1 MIPLRKPTT
10 DVDAFIARVEADL
23 AAMEAREANQRRR
36 ELNALATINDML
48 TEGEMGDPSRMIAA
62 AESEATIA
70 CLVAALRGARNVI
83 PLDAGSPI
91 IMDIDAA
98 IRRAE
103 GL

>member
-1 MIPLRKPTT
+1 MIPVRKPTT
-10 DVDAFIARVEADL
+10 DVDAFIAGEIARVAV
-23 AAMEAREANQRRR
+23 AEARDRSRQQHEMRCLRIIDDMVTEA
-36 ELNALATINDML
+36 
-48 TEGEMGDPSRMIAA
+48 EMGDPTRMIAA
-62 AESEATIA
+62 AESETTIA